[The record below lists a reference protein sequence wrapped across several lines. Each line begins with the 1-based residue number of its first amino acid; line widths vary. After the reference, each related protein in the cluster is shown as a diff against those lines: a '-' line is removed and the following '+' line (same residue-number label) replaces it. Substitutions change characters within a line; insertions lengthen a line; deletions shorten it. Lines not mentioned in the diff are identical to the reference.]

1 MDYKTRCFCFLKQL
15 KLITGSV
22 VLIILFTTVALYGW
36 TAAQEDEPRRRT
48 AGGKQSSFAQED
60 EPRLRTA
67 GSELSSLRDNRRPEE
82 ELRYQRYTTYVHTLT
97 PFFEETSRELPQRVD
112 RLVVSNQGTE
122 SGITV
127 DVSAGVSVEES
138 AAVPVEDTVAVT
150 NTAPGC
156 NSKSGCVTSCVSGA
170 KTVDFTGGYCI
181 AETCKQNYYKVKNN
195 NVYQGWC
202 IYISCPADQEPNIDA
217 QEMWE
222 QTTDKCRAEST
233 TTDVTDEPEPQDEA
247 ESAEVSTTVVTEQPQ
262 NHVQTQT
269 KESNQDTG
277 KMVYVCRNIV

>member
-1 MDYKTRCFCFLKQL
+1 MKTSLKFLK
-15 KLITGSV
+15 KWV
-22 VLIILFTTVALYGW
+22 
-36 TAAQEDEPRRRT
+36 
-48 AGGKQSSFAQED
+48 
-60 EPRLRTA
+60 
-67 GSELSSLRDNRRPEE
+67 
-82 ELRYQRYTTYVHTLT
+82 
-97 PFFEETSRELPQRVD
+97 
-112 RLVVSNQGTE
+112 
-122 SGITV
+122 
-127 DVSAGVSVEES
+127 
-138 AAVPVEDTVAVT
+138 
-150 NTAPGC
+150 
-156 NSKSGCVTSCVSGA
+156 
-170 KTVDFTGGYCI
+170 
-181 AETCKQNYYKVKNN
+181 CKQNYYKVKNN